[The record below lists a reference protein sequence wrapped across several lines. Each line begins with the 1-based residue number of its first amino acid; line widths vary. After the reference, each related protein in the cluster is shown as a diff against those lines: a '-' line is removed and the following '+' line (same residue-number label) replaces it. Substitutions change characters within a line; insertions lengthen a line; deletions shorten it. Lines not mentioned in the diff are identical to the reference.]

1 MAHEHPLYNLDWS
14 SSAFFDCHMLFSE
27 SLYYRAGGND
37 NLGND
42 GADNNA
48 LHTHYIC
55 LYCCIH
61 EYLQIQFDLLR
72 DFQLY
77 DLLVYLRE
85 KN

>member
-1 MAHEHPLYNLDWS
+1 MVPEHPPYNLDWS

-27 SLYYRAGGND
+27 LQYYHVGGND

-61 EYLQIQFDLLR
+61 EYLQTQFDLLR